1 MSGNVPHIA
10 STTTE
15 GGAVS
20 EEARSRPQSRS
31 PSPATRSL
39 PLDAHLQPSARSAGA
54 PWCILLVDD
63 RSERRAIMRMVVGTV
78 PPAGRTSV
86 EVIEASD
93 AAGASA
99 AAGRRAVDAAIIE
112 INLASGRGV
121 GVIEALRGAHPA
133 LTLVICSFRA
143 DEETRTRASLAGA
156 DAYLVKPVSR
166 GELLAACQA
175 LRHASPGDRA
185 E

>member
-1 MSGNVPHIA
+1 VSGDVPHIA

-15 GGAVS
+15 ARVVA
-20 EEARSRPQSRS
+20 EEARSRPPTRS
-31 PSPATRSL
+31 PSAASTSH
-39 PLDAHLQPSARSAGA
+39 PLDAHLQPADRSAGA

-99 AAGRRAVDAAIIE
+99 AAERRAVDAAIIE
-112 INLASGRGV
+112 VNLAGGGGV
-121 GVIEALRGAHPA
+121 EVIEALRGAHPA

-143 DEETRTRASLAGA
+143 DGETRTRASRAGA
-156 DAYLVKPVSR
+156 DAYLAKPVGR

-175 LRHASPGDRA
+175 LRHPSPGDRA